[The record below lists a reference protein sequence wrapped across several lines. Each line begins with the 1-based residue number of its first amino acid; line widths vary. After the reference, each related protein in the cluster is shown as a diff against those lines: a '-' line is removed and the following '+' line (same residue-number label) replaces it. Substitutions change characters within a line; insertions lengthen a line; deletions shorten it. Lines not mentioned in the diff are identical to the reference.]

1 MSDTVKNRNLE
12 LGEKLMIFEEKLY
25 ELADEYKID
34 TKAIRQE
41 VKKEFKVVELKKDSS
56 KNLILKFEK
65 EID

>member
-1 MSDTVKNRNLE
+1 
-12 LGEKLMIFEEKLY
+12 MIFEEKLY